1 MTPEELKTRVNEAFV
16 TEFELS
22 PERLIPEA
30 RLRED
35 LELDSLDF
43 VDMILVL
50 EAATKIKIKGRKGL
64 ENIKTLGDVYAYL
77 EKLGE
82 DFQ

>member
-1 MTPEELKTRVNEAFV
+1 MTPEEIKTRVNEAFV

-50 EAATKIKIKGRKGL
+50 ETATKIKIKGRKGL
-64 ENIKTLGDVYAYL
+64 ENIKTLGDVYAFM

>member
-1 MTPEELKTRVNEAFV
+1 MTAEEIKTRVNEAFA

-22 PERLIPEA
+22 PERLIPDA

-50 EAATKIKIKGRKGL
+50 ETATKIKIKGRKGL
-64 ENIKTLGDVYAYL
+64 ENIKTLGDVYAFL

-82 DFQ
+82 DL

>member
-1 MTPEELKTRVNEAFV
+1 MTSEEIQRRVNAAFV
-16 TEFELS
+16 EEFELS
-22 PERLIPEA
+22 PERLVPEA

-50 EAATKIKIKGRKGL
+50 ESATQIQIKGRSGL
-64 ENIKTLGDVYAYL
+64 ENIKTLGDVYIFL

-82 DFQ
+82 DL

>member
-1 MTPEELKTRVNEAFV
+1 MTPEEIKTRVNEVFV

-50 EAATKIKIKGRKGL
+50 ETATKIKIKGRKGL
-64 ENIKTLGDVYAYL
+64 ENIKTLGDVYAFM

>member
-1 MTPEELKTRVNEAFV
+1 MTAEEIKTRVNEAFA

-22 PERLIPEA
+22 PERLIPDA

-50 EAATKIKIKGRKGL
+50 ETATKIKIKARKGL
-64 ENIKTLGDVYAYL
+64 ENIKTLGDVYAFL

-82 DFQ
+82 DL

>member
-1 MTPEELKTRVNEAFV
+1 MTAEEIKTRVNEAFA

-22 PERLIPEA
+22 PERLIPDA

-50 EAATKIKIKGRKGL
+50 ETATKIKIKGRKGL
-64 ENIKTLGDVYAYL
+64 ENIKTLGDVYAFL
-77 EKLGE
+77 EKLDE
-82 DFQ
+82 EL

>member
-1 MTPEELKTRVNEAFV
+1 MTPEEIKTRVNEAFV

-50 EAATKIKIKGRKGL
+50 ETATKLKIKGRKGL
-64 ENIKTLGDVYAYL
+64 ENIKTLGDVYAFL
-77 EKLGE
+77 DKLGE
-82 DFQ
+82 EL